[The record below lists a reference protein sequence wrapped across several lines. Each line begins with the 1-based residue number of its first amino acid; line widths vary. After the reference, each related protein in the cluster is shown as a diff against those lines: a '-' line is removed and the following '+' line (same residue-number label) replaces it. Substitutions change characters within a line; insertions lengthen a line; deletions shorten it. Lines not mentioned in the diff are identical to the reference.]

1 MGCWGAVVG
10 LTVCPSVHAL
20 DPETALKDYRVSSW
34 QMNDGLPY
42 PSIAALAQSSDG
54 YLWIGTRTG
63 LGRFD
68 GVNFTTY
75 TGKNLPQLTSD
86 RITSFCE
93 TADGSLWVGTGK
105 GVACYRDGVWSRPTQ
120 DKSVDEGDI
129 FSLFQESDGSMLIN
143 CITKLFRLRGGQVA
157 ELTLQGGAAVPRLNS
172 IQRVSRG
179 DVYLAGRG
187 LVRETGGA
195 LFDASAEAGLVKAWI
210 QALAAGPSDTLW
222 LGTQLGLVSWDGKQR
237 RTFSIS
243 DGLPSNSI
251 RSLLIDRDAN
261 LWIGTSNGL
270 ARYVKGAF
278 RQFLIGGVESL
289 SHVLCLYEDRERN
302 LWVGTDNGLF
312 CVQDVK
318 VANLTQ
324 RDGLP
329 INSILCVL
337 QAKDGTRWVGTYGGG
352 LAHITADGIQTFGVA
367 EGMVEDE
374 VGALAEDD
382 DGGLWLAYYTRGV
395 SCYKNGKFTHYF
407 PSAGNLRVF
416 GLGVDRQG
424 TVWTSD
430 ARGLYRL
437 ANGKFERVAFE
448 DSLANSRAMHI
459 DPAGGVWLGSPVA
472 VGRFYEGRWTV
483 YPTPKDLPA
492 QNVQCVFS
500 GATGDIWILHDGP
513 GLGRIRDGQ
522 RTEFS
527 FPAELGPL
535 IYSGFEYRNELWVNF
550 RAGVARIPLGEFAA
564 VTAGRKA
571 TPGYVLYNEPDGM
584 RSRAPNV
591 IGSPGAAPMSNGSLW
606 FSTSEGIAII
616 DPARIR
622 TNPLPPH
629 VVIEHVF
636 ADKREL
642 TLPELARVP
651 PGRGELEFQFT
662 ALSLVNPAQVH
673 FKYRL
678 RGFEDD
684 WNDAGRRREA
694 NYGGL
699 RPGAY
704 RFEVIACNNEGVWN
718 TTGAKCELVL
728 LPHYYERWWFYGAL
742 GLILGGATVGTYKW
756 RSRHLK
762 RRAANLQRQNEELE
776 RRIAERTA
784 ELAKSNAAIRASEYF
799 YHSLV
804 ESLPQI
810 IVRKDAEGRFT
821 YVNAAYGELIGH
833 PGEEIVGRSDRD
845 VYPPEQAAQNRA
857 DDLRVM
863 ETGQVLEYENVVERP
878 GQKKRY
884 LQVKKVP
891 LYAAQQPIGVLILFW
906 DMTIFRETEELLRH
920 AQQELIETSRLAG
933 IAEVATGVLHNLGN
947 ALNSVNTS
955 AAIAAD
961 RLRKS
966 KVPGVS
972 KVAQLLLEQGDRLVE
987 FFATDPRGRQLP
999 GYLEQLASLLQAER
1013 AESVRELESVQDS
1026 IDHIKQIVAAQQSY
1040 AHVSGVVEVALPTE
1054 LVEFAL
1060 RISEASLARHGITV
1074 VRKFSLAPPIKVER
1088 HKVMQI
1094 LLNLIRNAKEAI
1106 DENRGTDKQ
1115 LVLGIGTSPEG
1126 RAQIF
1131 VTDNGVG
1138 IASENLTTIFNF
1150 GYTTKVKGHGFGL
1163 HSSAN
1168 AAKEIGG
1175 SLEARSDGL
1184 GKGATFVLEL
1194 PPAE

>member
-1 MGCWGAVVG
+1 M
-10 LTVCPSVHAL
+10 
-20 DPETALKDYRVSSW
+20 SSW
-34 QMNDGLPY
+34 QMIDGLPY
-42 PSIAALAQSSDG
+42 PSVAALAQSSDG

-105 GVACYRDGVWSRPTQ
+105 GIACYRDGVWSRPTQ
-120 DKSVDEGDI
+120 VKSVDEGDVY
-129 FSLFQESDGSMLIN
+129 SLFQESDGSILIN
-143 CITKLFRLRGGQVA
+143 CITKLFRLRDGRVE

-172 IQRVSRG
+172 IQRVSNG
-179 DVYLAGRG
+179 DVFLAGNG
-187 LVRETGGA
+187 LVRETDGA
-195 LFDASAEAGLVKAWI
+195 LLDVSAEAGMVRAWI
-210 QALAAGPSDTLW
+210 PALAAGPSGSLW
-222 LGTQLGLVSWDGKQR
+222 LGTRFGLVSWDGKQR
-237 RTFSIS
+237 RTFTTR
-243 DGLPSNSI
+243 DGLPSNAI

-261 LWIGTSNGL
+261 LWVGTTNGL
-270 ARYVKGAF
+270 ARYAKDAF
-278 RQFLIGGVESL
+278 RPLLISGVEPM
-289 SHVLCLYEDRERN
+289 SHVLSLYEDRERN

-312 CVQDVK
+312 RVHDVK

-329 INSILCVL
+329 INSVLCVL
-337 QAKDGTRWVGTYGGG
+337 QAKDGTRWVGTFGGG
-352 LAHITADGIQTFGVA
+352 LAHITADGIQTFRVTD
-367 EGMVEDE
+367 GMVEDG
-374 VGALAEDD
+374 VNALAEDN
-382 DGGLWLAYYTRGV
+382 DGGLWIAYYTGGV
-395 SCYKNGKFTHYF
+395 SCFKNGKFTHYS
-407 PSAGNLRVF
+407 PGDGTLRTV

-424 TVWTSD
+424 TIWASD

-437 ANGKFERVAFE
+437 AKGKFEPIPF
-448 DSLANSRAMHI
+448 ANSPGNWRALHI
-459 DPAGGVWLGSPVA
+459 DPAGGVWLGSPGI
-472 VGRFYEGRWTV
+472 VGRFYEGKWTV
-483 YPTPKDLPA
+483 YPTPKGLPE
-492 QNVQCVFS
+492 QIVQCIFS
-500 GATGDIWILHDGP
+500 GANGDIWILHDGP

-522 RTEFS
+522 RTEFP
-527 FPAELGPL
+527 FPVEIGPL
-535 IYSGFEYRNELWVNF
+535 IYSGFEYQNELWVNF
-550 RAGVARIPLGEFAA
+550 RAGVARIPLGEFDA
-564 VTAGRKA
+564 VAAGRK
-571 TPGYVLYNEPDGM
+571 TVPGYVLYSEPDGM

-591 IGSPGAAPMSNGSLW
+591 IGSPGAAPMSDGSLW
-606 FSTSEGIAII
+606 FSTSAGIAII

-622 TNPLPPH
+622 TNPLSPN

-642 TLPELARVP
+642 PLPELARIP

-684 WNDAGRRREA
+684 WKDAGRRREA

-699 RPGAY
+699 RAGAY

-718 TTGAKCELVL
+718 TTGATCELVL

-762 RRAANLQRQNEELE
+762 RRAANLQRQNVELE

-821 YVNAAYGELIGH
+821 YANAAYGELIGH
-833 PGEEIVGRSDRD
+833 SGEEIVGRTDRD
-845 VYPPEQAAQNRA
+845 IYPPEQAAQNRA

-863 ETGQVLEYENVVERP
+863 ESGQVLEYENVIERP

-891 LYAAQQPIGVLILFW
+891 LFAAQQPIGVLILFW
-906 DMTIFRETEELLRH
+906 DMTVFRETEELLRH

-955 AAIAAD
+955 ATIAAD
-961 RLRKS
+961 CLRES
-966 KVPGVS
+966 KVPGVG
-972 KVAQLLLEQGDRLVE
+972 KVAQLLLEQGDRLAE

-999 GYLEQLASLLQAER
+999 AYLEQLAALLQEER
-1013 AESVRELESVQDS
+1013 SKSVRELEALQGRV
-1026 IDHIKQIVAAQQSY
+1026 DHIKQIVAAQQSY
-1040 AHVSGVVEVALPTE
+1040 VHVSGIVEVVPPAE

-1060 RISEASLARHGITV
+1060 RISEASLARHGVTV
-1074 VRKFSLAPPIKVER
+1074 VRKFSPAPPVKVER

-1126 RAQIF
+1126 RAQIY

-1138 IASENLTTIFNF
+1138 IVPENLIRVFVF
-1150 GYTTKVKGHGFGL
+1150 GFTTKVNGRGFGL
-1163 HSSAN
+1163 HTSAN
-1168 AAKEIGG
+1168 AAKEMGG
-1175 SLEARSDGL
+1175 SLEARSEGP

-1194 PPAE
+1194 PPAG